1 MKSLLEEIEKRA
13 MEMTREQRE
22 IRFRELRLKLN
33 IASPELPTGRR
44 RPECTSLEDHEEYQL
59 LAELLGHK
67 RASS

>member
-22 IRFRELRLKLN
+22 IRFRELRQKLN
-33 IASPELPTGRR
+33 IANPELLAGGQ
-44 RPECTSLEDHEEYQL
+44 RPEGASLEDHEEHQL